1 MSFGYSV
8 GDILAISKL
17 AWDVYNVY
25 KDAPSDF
32 RNISDEIK
40 SLHIIVDSD
49 NLKAKFQDPNLSLEE
64 RERLREILQGCTNVL
79 KDLDKLLTKYKSL
92 GSSQG
97 SSSRALDRVQ
107 WGKVDIGE
115 LRARLTSNT
124 ILLNTF
130 VTRYVTILNFGFSD
144 GDHRAMANYPIAKLI
159 TFHHFIAATV
169 RVATACAH

>member
-8 GDILAISKL
+8 GDILTISKL

-25 KDAPSDF
+25 KDAPDEF

-40 SLHIIVDSD
+40 SLHNIVDSD
-49 NLKAKFQDPNLSLEE
+49 NLQAKFQDPRLTSEE

-79 KDLDKLLTKYKSL
+79 KDLDKLLIKYKSL
-92 GSSQG
+92 GSQQG
-97 SSSRALDRVQ
+97 SSSRALDRVK
-107 WGKVDIGE
+107 WGREDIAE

-130 VTRYVTILNFGFSD
+130 ITRYVHL
-144 GDHRAMANYPIAKLI
+144 LI
-159 TFHHFIAATV
+159 EFRFRYGVSLSERDFPNTSNEFF
-169 RVATACAH
+169 

>member
-8 GDILAISKL
+8 GDIVSIAKL

-25 KDAPSDF
+25 KDAPDNF

-49 NLKAKFQDPNLSLEE
+49 ILRTKFQDPKLTSEE

-79 KDLDKLLTKYKSL
+79 KDLDRLLLKYKSL
-92 GSSQG
+92 GSPQG
-97 SSSRALDRVQ
+97 SSSRALDRFQ
-107 WGKVDIGE
+107 WGKEDIAE

-124 ILLNTF
+124 TLLNTF
-130 VTRYVTILNFGFSD
+130 VTRYVQPSILVL
-144 GDHRAMANYPIAKLI
+144 AMEIIERRGPHHILPIIGTTGMTRCSGWQLQVPI
-159 TFHHFIAATV
+159 G
-169 RVATACAH
+169 